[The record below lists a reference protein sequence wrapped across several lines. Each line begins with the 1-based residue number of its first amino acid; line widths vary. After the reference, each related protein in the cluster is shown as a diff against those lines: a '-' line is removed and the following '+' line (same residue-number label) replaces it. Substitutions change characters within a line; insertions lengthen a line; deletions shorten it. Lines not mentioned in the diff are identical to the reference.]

1 MTLTPAEA
9 TPRALALLT
18 LAHELYANI
27 DGGNELPH
35 AELEEAELHAVL
47 ADDDGEIDWQAIAIA
62 MGMIGHVLLDTIPE
76 KLYEASEETLTQML
90 AQHFNTSPDTLHVTI
105 NNKVTGTNLLRAVSL
120 KVLEMNSHE

>member
-27 DGGNELPH
+27 DAENALPH
-35 AELEEAELHAVL
+35 TELDEAEMRAVL

-62 MGMIGHVLLDTIPE
+62 MAMVGHVLLDTIPE
-76 KLYEASEETLTQML
+76 KLYEASEEQLTQIL
-90 AQHFNTSPDTLHVTI
+90 ALHFKTSPDALQVTI

-120 KVLEMNSHE
+120 KVLEMNSHD

>member
-27 DGGNELPH
+27 DAENALPH
-35 AELEEAELHAVL
+35 TELDEAELHAVL

-62 MGMIGHVLLDTIPE
+62 MAMVGHVLLDTIP
-76 KLYEASEETLTQML
+76 
-90 AQHFNTSPDTLHVTI
+90 
-105 NNKVTGTNLLRAVSL
+105 
-120 KVLEMNSHE
+120 

>member
-18 LAHELYANI
+18 LAHELYTNI
-27 DGGNELPH
+27 DAENALPH
-35 AELEEAELHAVL
+35 TELDEAEMRAVL

-62 MGMIGHVLLDTIPE
+62 MAMVGHVLLDTIPE
-76 KLYEASEETLTQML
+76 KLYEASEKQLTEIL
-90 AQHFNTSPDTLHVTI
+90 AQHFRTTPDALQVTI